1 MRAGPGDAFCLNAHL
16 LCGGAGLHMAQ
27 GTNGVGMVEKAKRF
41 REPFAWFLVACA
53 VVQLLVSL
61 GRWYYLHDRNQS
73 GWADAARTLS
83 GSPTTLTLVI
93 ALTLAVL
100 ACSLWSPAT
109 EKARGVGVAAVTVL
123 GLSSVVS
130 FAMLIAGLQSHAST
144 FVLRVLDLVGGLV
157 DLAIKLACV
166 VVIWRFSRTAA
177 QSADEVVPEL
187 PRVPERS
194 LQPASWTADQAVGA
208 AWSRAGDAASGA
220 RADAMGA
227 TAHGWQPASR
237 APALPELPVAPQRRD
252 VPWATAGQQ
261 AAGETGVRS
270 WEPEADP
277 TQTTAPVPR
286 QWRPLGTDDP
296 TS

>member
-1 MRAGPGDAFCLNAHL
+1 
-16 LCGGAGLHMAQ
+16 
-27 GTNGVGMVEKAKRF
+27 MVEKAKRF

-61 GRWYYLHDRNQS
+61 GRWYYLHDRNEF

-100 ACSLWSPAT
+100 VCSLWLPAT
-109 EKARGVGVAAVTVL
+109 EKVRGLGGAAVTVL

-130 FAMLIAGLQSHAST
+130 LAMLLVGLKSHTST
-144 FVLRVLDLVGGLV
+144 IVLRVLDLVGGLV
-157 DLAIKLACV
+157 DLAIKLACIV
-166 VVIWRFSRTAA
+166 AIWRFSRTAA
-177 QSADEVVPEL
+177 QSADVVAPEL
-187 PRVPERS
+187 PRVPEPS
-194 LQPASWTADQAVGA
+194 PLQPASWTADQAVGA

-220 RADAMGA
+220 RADAIGA
-227 TAHGWQPASR
+227 TARGWEPASR
-237 APALPELPVAPQRRD
+237 SSALPELPAAPQRRD

-261 AAGETGVRS
+261 AAGESGVSS
-270 WEPEADP
+270 WEAEADP
-277 TQTTAPVPR
+277 THTTAPVPR
-286 QWRPLGTDDP
+286 QWRPLGTEDP